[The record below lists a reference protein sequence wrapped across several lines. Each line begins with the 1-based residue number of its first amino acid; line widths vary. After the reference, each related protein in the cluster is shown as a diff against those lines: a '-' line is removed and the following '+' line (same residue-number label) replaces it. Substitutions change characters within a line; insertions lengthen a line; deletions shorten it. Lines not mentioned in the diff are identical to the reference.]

1 MSSGELSLVE
11 QLRAIAGVER
21 DENRFAIPRPAGH
34 SVNVIFSP
42 GSSESLELAVAFPT
56 HSLPPPGPGPG
67 RRRAIALPL
76 AAPRPLRIKLSR
88 EASIHVKA
96 KEMGIN
102 REVQLGDPAFDGQ
115 VYVNS
120 LSGDEIIRDVL
131 SDDAAR
137 SAVRDLLE
145 RDASVIVLD
154 DEAGRVVVSV
164 VEFRHRYPDQERA
177 NRMLEVMD
185 KLVLALPAVSATP
198 GGGLRDRLAMLLV
211 CLGILA
217 FVGLLAA
224 PLIYFH
230 LSPERCHVTHS
241 DGMSISCSV
250 GPECCRPG
258 LVGLASGGVLSVP
271 LSILFFY
278 VVRGQSNSLSKMIS
292 AIVITSVLLLE
303 LGAIVGRLV
312 W

>member
-1 MSSGELSLVE
+1 ME
-11 QLRAIAGVER
+11 QLREIAGVQR
-21 DENRFAIPRPAGH
+21 DENRFSIPRPAGH
-34 SVNVIFSP
+34 TVSVIFSP

-56 HSLPPPGPGPG
+56 HSMSPPEAGSDP

-76 AAPRPLRIKLSR
+76 SAPRPLRIKLSR
-88 EASIHVKA
+88 EASIHVRA

-131 SDDAAR
+131 SNDSAR
-137 SAVRDLLE
+137 SAIRDLLD
-145 RDASVIVLD
+145 RDANVIVLD

-164 VEFRHRYPDQERA
+164 VEFRHRSPDQERA
-177 NRMLEVMD
+177 TRMLEVMD
-185 KLVLALPAVSATP
+185 KLVLSLPAVSATP

-217 FVGLLAA
+217 FVGMLAA
-224 PLIYFH
+224 PLIYFY
-230 LSPERCHVTHS
+230 LSPDHCHVTHS
-241 DGMSISCSV
+241 DGISISCSV

-258 LVGLASGGVLSVP
+258 VVGLASGAVLSVP

-278 VVRGQSNSLSKMIS
+278 IVRGQSNSLSKMIS
-292 AIVITSVLLLE
+292 AIVITGVLLLE